1 VLEIKIIGLFYS
13 QIMLSVHGRWEI
25 KIDNNVVIIWFAD
38 AWNEEAIVTFCKEFK
53 QVTLPLI
60 NKQWA
65 IISIFEQWQLGIP
78 AIEFHV
84 AELCQWFKDNGCVKD
99 CHVYSPSFL
108 KTSQLERI
116 IPHTDSG
123 YERCVFTNAEMAIQ
137 WLEEQGYPISNRQ
150 YVYDKFNLPAHS
162 S

>member
-1 VLEIKIIGLFYS
+1 
-13 QIMLSVHGRWEI
+13 MLSLFGLQTLGMKRLSLL
-25 KIDNNVVIIWFAD
+25 FA
-38 AWNEEAIVTFCKEFK
+38 
-53 QVTLPLI
+53 
-60 NKQWA
+60 
-65 IISIFEQWQLGIP
+65 
-78 AIEFHV
+78 
-84 AELCQWFKDNGCVKD
+84 
-99 CHVYSPSFL
+99 SFL